1 MPLLRRKVDG
11 EDMDFRIVSLSEG
24 FREKLFPKHI
34 LRLFTE
40 KGFETLV
47 TACFENN
54 KPVSI
59 ALFSRMYPVG
69 EVYLDYICTIPGLRR
84 KGIASSLIGF
94 SSDVLSTLGF
104 QRLLVKKYL
113 EPGDALNY
121 QDLLRSLGFSPLYLG
136 GRLLIYR
143 LEDTEMAEVRPV
155 ILRNIEK
162 LPHISDFREVGEK
175 RFRSFMNET
184 GRSDVTGMAGYIPC
198 SFFYMAE
205 DQVNGAMLSIRS
217 APGTIHIPITHMD
230 SRAVKDNVFLV
241 LLTDVLTAAEKNLG
255 HDFSFIINVDKE
267 LIFKGLTQV
276 FNPPDHQ
283 YFLMEHILPLKGEG
297 ISEKGRFFPEGELTV
312 SEEELMVSGGNA
324 ETDGEGFVFPNV
336 TESLTL
342 RENHLLS
349 EQGYSGLEDQKLRGL
364 MEDKLKETFARY
376 SEEEKRFDSAK
387 RAKEHLLNFWELKEK
402 LSGDPSLKEEEV
414 KEKLRSYAGSITDD
428 VRLYRELYVD
438 KLGSGKRKE
447 RILEYLDRYDRVLGN
462 G

>member
-1 MPLLRRKVDG
+1 
-11 EDMDFRIVSLSEG
+11 MDFRIVSLSEE
-24 FREKLFPKHI
+24 FREKLFPKQI

-47 TACFENN
+47 TACFDN
-54 KPVSI
+54 KEPISF
-59 ALFSRMYPVG
+59 ALFSRMYPLG
-69 EVYLDYICTIPGLRR
+69 EVYLDYIYTVPGLRR
-84 KGIASSLIGF
+84 KGAASSLIGF

-104 QRLLVKKYL
+104 QRILVKEYL

-121 QDLLRSLGFSPLYLG
+121 QGLLRNLKFSPLYLG
-136 GRLLIYR
+136 GRLLVYR

-155 ILRNIEK
+155 ILRNIKK
-162 LPHISDFREVGEK
+162 LPRISNFREVGEK
-175 RFRSFMNET
+175 RFRSFMKEM

-205 DQVNGAMLSIRS
+205 DQVNGAMLSVRS
-217 APGTIHIPITHMD
+217 SPGTIHIPLTHLD
-230 SRAVKDNVFLV
+230 NRAGKDNVFLV
-241 LLTDVLTAAEKNLG
+241 LLTDVLTAAEKSLG
-255 HDFSFIINVDKE
+255 QDFSFIINVDKE

-276 FNPPDHQ
+276 FNPPDNQ
-283 YFLMEHILPLKGEG
+283 YFLMEHILPLEGEG
-297 ISEKGRFFPEGELTV
+297 ISEKGRLFPEGDLTV
-312 SEEELMVSGGNA
+312 SEGEAA
-324 ETDGEGFVFPNV
+324 EDAEGFAFPDV

-349 EQGYSGLEDQKLRGL
+349 EQGYFSLEDQKIRAT
-364 MEDKLKETFARY
+364 MEDRLKEAYTRY

-402 LSGDPSLKEEEV
+402 LSGDPSLNEEEV
-414 KEKLRSYAGSITDD
+414 NEKLRSYAGSIIDD
-428 VRLYRELYVD
+428 DRLYRELYVD

-447 RILEYLDRYDRVLGN
+447 RILEYLDRYDRVLGS